1 MSSRSCFITGI
12 SSERIRSELTIA
24 TANDGTV
31 PRALDLGRCLALTR
45 NESSS
50 SLEAG
55 FSQVDVVLDAT
66 KDSVIDRF
74 FVA

>member
-1 MSSRSCFITGI
+1 MGRGI
-12 SSERIRSELTIA
+12 CEA
-24 TANDGTV
+24 TKCGARKGQSLLSNCKRTV
-31 PRALDLGRCLALTR
+31 TYALDLGRCLALTR